1 MRENEAK
8 RKVLILFLVVVLILV
23 SGVLMINKNSFA
35 DIEIEENNCPNEI
48 RDIYIDSEVLDYI
61 KTDKNRIEIPKQM
74 IGVLSSSN
82 R

>member
-1 MRENEAK
+1 
-8 RKVLILFLVVVLILV
+8 
-23 SGVLMINKNSFA
+23 MINKNSLA

-48 RDIYIDSEVLDYI
+48 RDIYIDSEVSDYI

>member
-1 MRENEAK
+1 
-8 RKVLILFLVVVLILV
+8 
-23 SGVLMINKNSFA
+23 MINKNSFA
-35 DIEIEENNCPNEI
+35 DIEIEENNCSNEI
-48 RDIYIDSEVLDYI
+48 RDIYIDSEVSDYI